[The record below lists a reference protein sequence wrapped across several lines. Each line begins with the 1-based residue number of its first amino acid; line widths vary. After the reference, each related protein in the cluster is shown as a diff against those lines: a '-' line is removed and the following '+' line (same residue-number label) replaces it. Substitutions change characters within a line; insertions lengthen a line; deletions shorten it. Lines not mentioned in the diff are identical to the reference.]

1 MMVKAVSVGTF
12 TVDIIAYD
20 LPRIAPPGEIVYVE
34 RPIDMYIGGHASN
47 VSIDM
52 IKLGVIKDVVA
63 IGALGEDIF
72 ARIVLNELRRYGV
85 KVEPQ
90 IVKNVGTARNVIL
103 VVKGE
108 DRRFHIYEGANPY
121 LNHKHVVYSLINLK
135 PKYMYL
141 ALGVSK
147 DLDENIKKVI
157 REAKKLGVLTLI
169 DIAYVNETSIKA
181 LRGIIN
187 NVDIVHLNEYELRML
202 FNIPKDLDLL
212 TALRKFVSI
221 CPKLLTITLGSKG
234 LITLTKEGKL
244 VVQPSFNITPKDP
257 TGAGDAFC
265 AGILSFIELRG
276 LSITNLSDDDLKEL
290 LLFAQASG
298 ASATLAAGATT
309 AVSRDVV
316 EELIK
321 DQGERIISSSK
332 LMNFR

>member
-1 MMVKAVSVGTF
+1 MAKAVNIGTF

-20 LPRIAPPGEIVYVE
+20 LPKIAFPGEIVYVE

-52 IKLGVIKDVVA
+52 IKLSVIKDVVA

-72 ARIVLNELRRYGV
+72 ARIILDELRRYGV

-90 IVKNVGTARNVIL
+90 IVKDVGTARNVIL

-121 LNHKHVVYSLINLK
+121 LSHKHVLNSLVNLR

-147 DLDENIKKVI
+147 DLDENIAKVVKK
-157 REAKKLGVLTLI
+157 AKNLGVLTLI
-169 DIAYVNETSIKA
+169 DVAYVNEYSIRA
-181 LRGIIN
+181 LRKIIYE
-187 NVDIVHLNEYELRML
+187 VDVVHLNENELRMV
-202 FNIPKDLDLL
+202 FNIPKNLDLL
-212 TALRKFVSI
+212 TILKKLADV
-221 CPKLLTITLGSKG
+221 CPKLLTITLGGRG
-234 LITLTKEGKL
+234 LTALTKKGKL
-244 VVQPSFNITPKDP
+244 IIQPSFNITPKDP

-265 AGILSFIELRG
+265 AGILSFMELKKIS
-276 LSITNLSDDDLKEL
+276 LTEVSDEDLKEL

-309 AVSRDVV
+309 AVSNEVV
-316 EELIK
+316 KELI
-321 DQGERIISSSK
+321 DNQGKGIISSSK
-332 LMNFR
+332 IINLK

>member
-1 MMVKAVSVGTF
+1 MMVKAINIGTF

-52 IKLGVIKDVVA
+52 VKLGVIRDVVA

-72 ARIVLNELRRYGV
+72 ARIILNELKRYGV

-90 IVKNVGTARNVIL
+90 IVRNVGTARNVIL

-121 LNHKHVVYSLINLK
+121 LNHKHVMNSLISLK

-141 ALGVSK
+141 ALGVSRN
-147 DLDENIKKVI
+147 LDKNIEKVI
-157 REAKKLGVLTLI
+157 REARRLGVLTLV
-169 DIAYVNETSIKA
+169 DIAYVNETAIEA
-181 LRGIIN
+181 LRGIISD
-187 NVDIVHLNEYELRML
+187 VDIVHLNEYELRML
-202 FNIPKDLDLL
+202 FNIPRSLDLL
-212 TALRKFVSI
+212 TALKELVNVS
-221 CPKLLTITLGSKG
+221 PKLLTITLGSRG
-234 LITLTKEGKL
+234 LIALTKEGKL
-244 VVQPSFNITPKDP
+244 MIQPSFNITPKDP

-265 AGILSFIELRG
+265 AGMLTFMELRR
-276 LSITNLSDDDLKEL
+276 LNIMDLSDNDLKEL

-309 AVSRDVV
+309 AVSKEVV
-316 EELIK
+316 EELIE
-321 DQGERIISSSK
+321 DQGGKIISSSK
-332 LMNFR
+332 LINLK